1 MKVYFLIT
9 FLYLLYM
16 LKVKVTG
23 KIEGAIKA
31 LRSKVIK
38 TRQMRELNE
47 RREYTK
53 DSVKRRKE
61 IKKAVYAEKKFKQ
74 KD

>member
-1 MKVYFLIT
+1 MKVYFLIK
-9 FLYLLYM
+9 FLYLYYM

-61 IKKAVYAEKKFKQ
+61 IKKAVYAQNKFKQ

>member
-1 MKVYFLIT
+1 
-9 FLYLLYM
+9 M

-38 TRQMRELNE
+38 TRQMRELND
-47 RREYTK
+47 RREYK
-53 DSVKRRKE
+53 KNCVKRREE
-61 IKKAVYAEKKFKQ
+61 IKKAIYVQKKFKH

>member
-1 MKVYFLIT
+1 
-9 FLYLLYM
+9 M
-16 LKVKVTG
+16 LKVKVTV

>member
-1 MKVYFLIT
+1 
-9 FLYLLYM
+9 M

-31 LRSKVIK
+31 LLSKVIK

>member
-1 MKVYFLIT
+1 MLI
-9 FLYLLYM
+9 
-16 LKVKVTG
+16 VKVTG

-38 TRQMRELNE
+38 TRQMRELNDRREYKKDSVE
-47 RREYTK
+47 RRE
-53 DSVKRRKE
+53 E
-61 IKKAVYAEKKFKQ
+61 IKKAIYVQKKYKN

>member
-1 MKVYFLIT
+1 MLI
-9 FLYLLYM
+9 
-16 LKVKVTG
+16 VKVTG

-47 RREYTK
+47 RREYKK
-53 DSVKRRKE
+53 DSVERREE
-61 IKKAVYAEKKFKQ
+61 IKKAIYVQKKYKN

>member
-1 MKVYFLIT
+1 MLI
-9 FLYLLYM
+9 
-16 LKVKVTG
+16 VKVTK
-23 KIEGAIKA
+23 KIETAIKE

-53 DSVKRRKE
+53 DSVKRRDK
-61 IKKAVYAEKKFKQ
+61 IKKAIYVQKKYKN